1 MDRYLFEK
9 FVFPFDDELYEN
21 ACMLFAQQAEN
32 IIRKPNSEKITFN
45 YYPQEPSK
53 LQFVVE
59 GISTDNSVS
68 ISGVKVHHTSEDV
81 WKLKIVTSIEE
92 CDGSYLATRPDGS
105 GLVAVRLVNE
115 HVLDKIEENNIVE
128 AQMVAFA
135 LYINIYQDENAY
147 HESQGEKIL
156 MADGLV
162 VATDFLVNNSANLTE
177 EERNA
182 KEHSLDNLV
191 NICGTITNC
200 FKYSLKMF
208 DMDLNNYYIANI
220 MTDFGQLKVV
230 FPHPLFPKDI
240 KGFSVGNV
248 IVGKVVLSGD
258 VCIYDYNK
266 YLSPLKNNNSDT

>member
-21 ACMLFAQQAEN
+21 ACMLLAQQAEN
-32 IIRKPNSEKITFN
+32 IIRKPNSEKVTFN
-45 YYPQEPSK
+45 YYPQVPSR

-59 GISTDNSVS
+59 GIWTDNSIG

-81 WKLKIVTSIEE
+81 WKLKIVTSIKD
-92 CDGSYLATRPDGS
+92 CDRSYLATRPDGG

-135 LYINIYQDENAY
+135 IDINIYQDENAY
-147 HESQGEKIL
+147 HEAQGEKIL

-162 VATDFLVNNSANLTE
+162 IATNFLVNNSANLTE

-182 KEHSLDNLV
+182 KEHCLDNLV
-191 NICGTITNC
+191 DICGTITNC
-200 FKYSLKMF
+200 FKYPLKMF
-208 DMDLNNYYIANI
+208 DMDFNSYYIANI

-230 FPHPLFPKDI
+230 IPRSLFPKDI
-240 KGFSVGNV
+240 NGFFAGNV

-258 VCIYDYNK
+258 VCIYDYDK